1 MMARRTTIEVP
12 GLSHRTPIPLGA
24 RIGNLVHS
32 SPIYG
37 RDLERAVLPED
48 PDEQAACMMRNV
60 QKFME
65 AAGGTTDDILHI
77 QLYLKDFANRDAVDK
92 AWAETFPDENNR
104 PSRHAVSEPEI
115 RGGGAL
121 FAVEV
126 LAVIG

>member
-1 MMARRTTIEVP
+1 MPRRTTIEVP

-24 RIGNLVHS
+24 RVGSIVHS

-37 RDLERAVLPED
+37 RDLEKNTLPDD

-60 QKFME
+60 KIFME

-77 QLYLKDFANRDAVDK
+77 QLYLKDFSKRDSVDK
-92 AWAETFPDENNR
+92 AWVELFPDENNR

-115 RGGGAL
+115 RGGGAI

-126 LAVIG
+126 LAVLP